1 MKRPYQQGDVRC
13 IPITAIPTT
22 AKKVSPTLRG
32 YVLAEGETTG
42 HAHTLEALDTCEMF
56 SDGASLFLSL
66 TVPQKIRHEEHKE
79 IELPA
84 GKYKIGIVREVDP
97 FENEIKKV
105 QD

>member
-1 MKRPYQQGDVRC
+1 MKIQQGDVILNAVTK
-13 IPITAIPTT
+13 IPVT
-22 AKKVSPTLRG
+22 AKKVNPTLRG
-32 YVLAEGETTG
+32 YVLAEGEATG
-42 HAHTLEALDTCEMF
+42 HSHTLEALDTCEMF

-66 TVPQKIRHEEHKE
+66 TAPQKIRHEEHKE

-97 FENEIKKV
+97 FENEIRKV